1 MTSRDE
7 SNVTRLQGIVYR
19 SLHAARGTCDDVE
32 ERTGLPHQSCS
43 PRFGE
48 LDRMGRIQKTGE
60 RKRTRLGRW
69 AAVWKVRK

>member
-1 MTSRDE
+1 MKDDE
-7 SNVTRLQGIVYR
+7 QKITRLQGIVYR

-32 ERTGLPHQSCS
+32 ERTGLTHQSCS

-60 RKRTRLGRW
+60 RKRTRSGSW